1 MNLPGVRADIFLWA
15 TRLFKTRSLAAQ
27 ACRGGLVSL
36 DQHALKP
43 SRCLRGGEVI
53 KVRSGDL
60 TRTIK
65 IKAILGMRVG
75 AASVGEY
82 LEDLTPAA
90 EYFRVEEDQRLQKL
104 QIVQRPKGAGRP
116 TKRDRRAMDELLENG
131 DLPKDE

>member
-1 MNLPGVRADIFLWA
+1 M
-15 TRLFKTRSLAAQ
+15 
-27 ACRGGLVSL
+27 

-104 QIVQRPKGAGRP
+104 QMVQRPKGAGRP